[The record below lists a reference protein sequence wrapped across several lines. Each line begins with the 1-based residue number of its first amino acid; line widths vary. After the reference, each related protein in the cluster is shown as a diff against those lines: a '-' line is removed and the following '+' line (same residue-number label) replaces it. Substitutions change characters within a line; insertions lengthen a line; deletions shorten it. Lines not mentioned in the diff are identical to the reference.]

1 MKRLR
6 KSRRLDRMTNDVRAR
21 RRYFGQWAYILVI
34 SSLFLWLANY
44 MFGSLIFLRA
54 EGLVNQERKEIA
66 VDFVASVTDVPVV
79 EGEIVKAGDLLAR
92 LRSTEIT
99 ESVASLSRDIAN
111 ARMRRNELLARRDLL
126 RGLVPIADKRAHD
139 LTRLRALHEDGLRR
153 GVATSIEQR
162 QFLVDEYDAVLE
174 SERIKSELAGVDAQ
188 LAGLDDIMAKQQDAL
203 EQILESFGEGV
214 VRAPVDGVVNNL
226 HVATGS
232 VVAGGS
238 TMMEILYGRPY
249 VLAFLQPGTLH
260 RLKVGDEVVLEYGVE
275 DVRGRVTQLFPV
287 AAPLPVEFQ
296 KSFRP
301 AERSQ
306 IVRIDFAE
314 NTIIPPTFTKVEVRA
329 AGSFGARLAAAAR
342 TMLSHFKAAF
352 ASNL

>member
-6 KSRRLDRMTNDVRAR
+6 KSPRLDRMTNDVRAR
-21 RRYFGQWAYILVI
+21 RRYFGQWVYILVI

-44 MFGSLIFLRA
+44 MFGHVIFLRA

-66 VDFVASVTDVPVV
+66 IDFVASVTDVPVV
-79 EGEIVKAGDLLAR
+79 EGEIVKRGDLLAR

-111 ARMRRNELLARRDLL
+111 TRMRRNELVARRDLL
-126 RGLVPIADKRAHD
+126 KGLVPIADKRAHD

-188 LAGLDDIMAKQQDAL
+188 LAGLDAIVAKQQAAL
-203 EQILESFGEGV
+203 DQILASFGEGV

-232 VVAGGS
+232 VVAGGA
-238 TMMEILYGRPY
+238 TMMEILFGRPY
-249 VLAFLQPGTLH
+249 VLAFMEPGTLQ
-260 RLKVGDEVVLEYGVE
+260 RVAVILEYGVE
-275 DVRGRVTQLFPV
+275 SARGVVTRMYPV
-287 AAPLPVEFQ
+287 ASQLPVEFQ

-306 IVRIDFAE
+306 VVRIDFAE
-314 NTIIPPTFTKVEVRA
+314 GTIIPPTFTKVDIRTPGSLGTRLVHA
-329 AGSFGARLAAAAR
+329 ASSLLAWAKR
-342 TMLSHFKAAF
+342 TLTETS
-352 ASNL
+352 

>member
-1 MKRLR
+1 
-6 KSRRLDRMTNDVRAR
+6 MT
-21 RRYFGQWAYILVI
+21 G
-34 SSLFLWLANY
+34 LFLYLLNNF
-44 MFGSLIFLRA
+44 FGHIIFLRA
-54 EGLVNQERKEIA
+54 EGLVTQDRKEIA

-79 EGEIVKAGDLLAR
+79 EGEVVKEGELLAR
-92 LRSTEIT
+92 LRSIEIT
-99 ESVASLSRDIAN
+99 ESVASLSRDIAD

-126 RGLVPIADKRAHD
+126 KRLVPIADKRAHD

-162 QFLVDEYDAVLE
+162 KFLVDEYDAVLE

-188 LAGLDDIMAKQQDAL
+188 LAGLDAIMAKQQAAL
-203 EQILESFGEGV
+203 DEILKSFREGV

-232 VVAGGS
+232 VVAGGT

-260 RLKVGDEVVLEYGVE
+260 RVRVGDEVALEYGVE
-275 DVRGRVTQLFPV
+275 SVRGRVTALYPV
-287 AAPLPVEFQ
+287 AAQLPVEFQ

-301 AERSQ
+301 TERSQ

-314 NTIIPPTFTKVEVRA
+314 NTIIPPTFTKVEVRDAGSVPSRMFEALSNLAAWARKA
-329 AGSFGARLAAAAR
+329 AGG
-342 TMLSHFKAAF
+342 KA
-352 ASNL
+352 